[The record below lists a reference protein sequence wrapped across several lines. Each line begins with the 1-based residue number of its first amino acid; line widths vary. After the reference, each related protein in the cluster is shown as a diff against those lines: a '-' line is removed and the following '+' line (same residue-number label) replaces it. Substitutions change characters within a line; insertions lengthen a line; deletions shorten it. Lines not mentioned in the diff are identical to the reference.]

1 MVRRLS
7 EWKIEVEHLWVSCI
21 PDIVVPPSTCSQ
33 KLSEMP
39 SRRASRVRRIVGI
52 SKAERRVDADVDVG
66 IRVLAVEKAK
76 RRVIDVPVTIISGI
90 SIAPLYK

>member
-1 MVRRLS
+1 
-7 EWKIEVEHLWVSCI
+7 
-21 PDIVVPPSTCSQ
+21 
-33 KLSEMP
+33 MP

-66 IRVLAVEKAK
+66 IRVLGVEKAK